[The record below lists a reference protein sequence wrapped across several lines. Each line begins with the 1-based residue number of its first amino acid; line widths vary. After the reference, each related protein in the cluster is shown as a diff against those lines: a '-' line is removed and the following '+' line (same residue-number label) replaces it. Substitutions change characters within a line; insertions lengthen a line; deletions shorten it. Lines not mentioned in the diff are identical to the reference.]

1 MADINYEQTDKC
13 ERLGVLSPQPLG
25 SDEAN
30 EAGEA
35 VPSPPEDLIHFAE
48 LLFFAY
54 RDFISDPDAMLAE
67 IGFGRAHH
75 RVLHFVCRRP
85 GLRVADLLE
94 ILNITK
100 QSLAR
105 VLRQLIKEGYIV
117 QHMSET
123 DRRERRL
130 YATKAGKHLI
140 ARLTAPQAERLA
152 QALSA
157 AGPEASGVVA
167 RFLSQMVSD
176 KTGHR
181 YYAPHGAAS
190 AASGHKQTTGR
201 DNSHRNG
208 NNKSGN
214 ASR

>member
-1 MADINYEQTDKC
+1 MTDINCEQTKKAQTLDMAQGQQADG
-13 ERLGVLSPQPLG
+13 L
-25 SDEAN
+25 AATAAI
-30 EAGEA
+30 AG
-35 VPSPPEDLIHFAE
+35 PPEHLIHFAE

-105 VLRQLIKEGYIV
+105 VLRQLIEEGHII
-117 QHMSET
+117 QKTSES
-123 DRRERRL
+123 DRRERLL
-130 YATKAGKHLI
+130 YATEKGQHLL
-140 ARLTAPQAERLA
+140 ARLAAPQAERLA
-152 QALSA
+152 QALAA
-157 AGPEASGVVA
+157 AGPEASGAVA

-176 KTGHR
+176 RRLG
-181 YYAPHGAAS
+181 APSGPAPL
-190 AASGHKQTTGR
+190 ASGDQLLTGR
-201 DNSHRNG
+201 GNINCNG
-208 NNKSGN
+208 TTKSGS